1 MRAQLVGVTMHH
13 GGQVVLDGASL
24 AVGPRARIGL
34 VGPNGVGKSTVL
46 RLLAG
51 EEVPDGGAV
60 VLDPPDLTVAH
71 MPQEHD
77 ARPGETLLE
86 RLARRTGIA
95 AAERELE
102 AAAATLA
109 DGDDGGA
116 AGRYDRALS
125 RFLALGGGDL
135 ESRAAKLCNSLRLGV
150 DLGRPLDGLSGGEA
164 GRASLAAALL
174 ARADLLLLDE
184 PTNDLDADG
193 LERLEAFVASYPGAV
208 VLVSHDR
215 AFLDASVDRVAEID
229 PRSRRIVEWS
239 GGWSEYA
246 ERRDAARAAAYDT
259 LSRAQERRRELT
271 TLLSS
276 RRTEARAGG
285 AAADRR
291 GTHALMTKV
300 RQAERLLERNPLP
313 EKPFEPWELRLELRS
328 SGRVSAPAARLDRAV
343 VARATMTVGPL
354 NLEVQPGERVAVT
367 GRNGSGKTTLL
378 QALLGELAL
387 TSGTRALGRGAVP
400 GVITQERR
408 AYTSGEPLH
417 EAFVSATGLTPVDA
431 RTLLAKFGL
440 GADHVSRSCAT
451 LSPGERTRAHLAELQ
466 AAGVNLLVLDEPTNH
481 LDLEAVE
488 QLEQALAGYDGTLL
502 VVSHDRRFLEAV
514 APTRFVSLDPPAP
527 GGSAGDGDPEDP
539 ADRHDGDDG
548 DAERNRPGEPRRK
561 KRPPE
566 DER

>member
-1 MRAQLVGVTMHH
+1 MRAQLVGVTKHH

-51 EEVPDGGAV
+51 EEAPDGGAV

-109 DGDDGGA
+109 DGDDAGVA

-135 ESRAAKLCNSLRLGV
+135 ESRAAKLCSALRLGV

-259 LSRAQERRRELT
+259 LARAQERRRELT
-271 TLLSS
+271 TLLSH

-313 EKPFEPWELRLELRS
+313 EKPFEPWELRLELRA
-328 SGRVSAPAARLDRAV
+328 SGRVSAPAARLDGAV
-343 VARATMTVGPL
+343 VERGTTTVGPL
-354 NLEVQPGERVAVT
+354 RSRGAAR
-367 GRNGSGKTTLL
+367 
-378 QALLGELAL
+378 
-387 TSGTRALGRGAVP
+387 RAGRGDRTERIRQDDAPP
-400 GVITQERR
+400 GAARR
-408 AYTSGEPLH
+408 AGAHVGDEGSRARRRPGRDHPGASLVHVRRAAPRGVRPCDGADPGRRTDAAREVRARRGPRL
-417 EAFVSATGLTPVDA
+417 AFVRDALARASAPG
-431 RTLLAKFGL
+431 RT
-440 GADHVSRSCAT
+440 SRSCR
-451 LSPGERTRAHLAELQ
+451 PRA
-466 AAGVNLLVLDEPTNH
+466 
-481 LDLEAVE
+481 
-488 QLEQALAGYDGTLL
+488 
-502 VVSHDRRFLEAV
+502 
-514 APTRFVSLDPPAP
+514 
-527 GGSAGDGDPEDP
+527 
-539 ADRHDGDDG
+539 
-548 DAERNRPGEPRRK
+548 
-561 KRPPE
+561 
-566 DER
+566 

>member
-1 MRAQLVGVTMHH
+1 MRAQLVGVTKHH
-13 GGQVVLDGASL
+13 GGQLVLDGASL

-34 VGPNGVGKSTVL
+34 VGPNGIGKSTVL

-51 EEVPDGGAV
+51 EEEPDGGAV

-77 ARPGETLLE
+77 ARLGETLME

-95 AAERELE
+95 AAEHELK
-102 AAAATLA
+102 AAAAT
-109 DGDDGGA
+109 A
-116 AGRYDRALS
+116 AS
-125 RFLALGGGDL
+125 SPF
-135 ESRAAKLCNSLRLGV
+135 
-150 DLGRPLDGLSGGEA
+150 
-164 GRASLAAALL
+164 ASVAAALL

-184 PTNDLDADG
+184 PTNDLDGDG
-193 LERLEAFVASYPGAV
+193 LERLETFVASYPGAV
-208 VLVSHDR
+208 VVVSHDR
-215 AFLDASVDRVAEID
+215 EFLDASVQRVAEID

-259 LSRAQERRRELT
+259 LTRAQERRRDLT
-271 TLLSS
+271 TLLSH

-313 EKPFEPWELRLELRS
+313 EKPFEPWELRLELRA
-328 SGRVSAPAARLDRAV
+328 SGRVSAPAAQLDGAV
-343 VARATMTVGPL
+343 VERGTTTIGPL
-354 NLEVQPGERVAVT
+354 DLELQPGERVALT

-378 QALLGELAL
+378 RALLGELEV
-387 TSGTRALGRGAVP
+387 TSGTRALGRGAVA

-408 AYTSGEPLH
+408 SYTSAQPLL
-417 EAFVSATGLTPVDA
+417 EASIRATGLTPVDA

-514 APTRFVSLDPPAP
+514 APTRTVSLDPVP
-527 GGSAGDGDPEDP
+527 GGSRGDGDPEDP
-539 ADRHDGDDG
+539 ADRCEGNAG
-548 DAERNRPGEPRRK
+548 DADRDRPREPRWK
-561 KRPPE
+561 EHPPE
-566 DER
+566 EER